1 MSENSCDRCG
11 KECKDKRGLALH
23 LKKCEGLKA
32 LDCEY
37 CNQVFANPYS
47 LSVHLTRCKA
57 IKIHKET
64 MNKEE
69 IISLQSE
76 LQSSKAEISKL
87 LSLQKESKNEID
99 KILNIKEEENQ
110 RLKEKLQELELKH
123 QKEQSELTI
132 SLKLDLERQL
142 KLRDVD
148 STSFNNEIK
157 TLKEKVYLFEKE
169 NTRLTED
176 LNELKVE
183 KRELLTLY
191 SKERQKDTNTTI
203 INQNDNRVQL
213 QCLESSMI
221 QGRINP
227 PSYVIGDVPALVNML
242 RSLGIRNSYRIND
255 KARGTLTW
263 NKPEEGEV
271 RDPTGEKLMNHIID
285 SLNIDLIKE
294 RSYYEEEEKKLCD
307 TEDPDLYLLQ
317 EARMFITFCNQ
328 LLKKDPAILKLF
340 KKELVKQGKVKG
352 DTEED
357 QVYETTYTKFI
368 TAITISLFP
377 NVYAWIELSFYELGR
392 YIGSRIRN
400 HYHTEGASR
409 EFLYIVIHNDDNYNK
424 QVYSKKLIPFIKEA
438 VSDIIDDGSIESLL
452 RSLVLG
458 NPSINVSKAEKM
470 IDYLKNPTAED
481 TLEVMRGIV
490 SL

>member
-1 MSENSCDRCG
+1 MSSESYDCEKCG
-11 KECKDKRGLALH
+11 RHCKNRRGLSIH
-23 LKKCEGLKA
+23 MRVCEGTKVLV
-32 LDCEY
+32 CQY
-37 CNQVFANPYS
+37 CNTTFC
-47 LSVHLTRCKA
+47 SVYTLTVHSTRCTENKKQKQEEDKI
-57 IKIHKET
+57 IKT
-64 MNKEE
+64 E
-69 IISLQSE
+69 IQE
-76 LQSSKAEISKL
+76 LQ
-87 LSLQKESKNEID
+87 D
-99 KILNIKEEENQ
+99 K
-110 RLKEKLQELELKH
+110 LKEIELKH
-123 QKEQSELTI
+123 QEEIKYLNVKIRSDYEQ
-132 SLKLDLERQL
+132 QL
-142 KLRDVD
+142 KLRDD
-148 STSFNNEIK
+148 DLTSFNNEIK
-157 TLKEKVYLFEKE
+157 TLKKEVISKEQE
-169 NTRLTED
+169 NTRLTEEF
-176 LNELKVE
+176 NELKVRE
-183 KRELLTLY
+183 RELFALY

-227 PSYVIGDVPALVNML
+227 PNYVIGDVPALVNML
-242 RSLGIRNSYRIND
+242 RSLGVRNSYRIND

-400 HYHTEGASR
+400 HYHTEGGSR
-409 EFLYIVIHNDDNYNK
+409 ESLYIVIHNDDNYNK
-424 QVYSKKLIPFIKEA
+424 QVYSKKLVPFIKEA

-458 NPSINVSKAEKM
+458 NPTINVSKAEKM
-470 IDYLKNPTAED
+470 IDYLKNPTVED

>member
-1 MSENSCDRCG
+1 MSQENTSSRCPKCD
-11 KECKDKRGLALH
+11 KECKDKRGLSVH
-23 LKKCEGLKA
+23 LKKCENSKPLI
-32 LDCEY
+32 CSC
-37 CNQVFANPYS
+37 CNENFSRSSS
-47 LSVHLTRCKA
+47 LAIHLTRCKA
-57 IKIHKET
+57 IKQQNLEKELAS
-64 MNKEE
+64 KEE
-69 IISLQSE
+69 LNKLLYEKEVHNKHLQDKLNEVELKYKQALYEKDNIIQ
-76 LQSSKAEISKL
+76 SKL
-87 LSLQKESKNEID
+87 EGEKNQAK
-99 KILNIKEEENQ
+99 KIEELKVECRLDLDRQLRIRDNDLILLNSENQ
-110 RLKEKLQELELKH
+110 SLVIKINAKEQENARLKE
-123 QKEQSELTI
+123 
-132 SLKLDLERQL
+132 DLE
-142 KLRDVD
+142 
-148 STSFNNEIK
+148 
-157 TLKEKVYLFEKE
+157 
-169 NTRLTED
+169 
-176 LNELKVE
+176 ELKVE
-183 KRELLTLY
+183 KRELLSLY

-213 QCLESSMI
+213 QCLDPSMI

-242 RSLGIRNSYRIND
+242 RSLGVRNSYRIND

-263 NKPEEGEV
+263 NKREEGEV

-317 EARMFITFCNQ
+317 EARMFISFCNQ

-340 KKELVKQGKVKG
+340 KKELIKQGKAKG

-368 TAITISLFP
+368 TAIAISLFP

-400 HYHTEGASR
+400 HYHIEGASR
-409 EFLYIVIHNDDNYNK
+409 ESLYIVIHNDNNYNK
-424 QVYSKKLIPFIKEA
+424 QVYSKKLIPFISEA
-438 VSDIIDDGSIESLL
+438 VSHIIDDGSIESLL

-458 NPSINVSKAEKM
+458 NSAINVSKAEKM
-470 IDYLKNPTAED
+470 IDYLKNPTVED
-481 TLEVMRGIV
+481 TVEVMRGIV